1 MSKTVASGIVGLAV
15 LLISAPAGRAAG
27 TNADVVVEWNQLLQT
42 TLPATI
48 GPTSPRYY
56 SMLHI
61 AMFDAINAIERD
73 YEPYRVR
80 LHHASSGS
88 PEAAAAQAAHDILS
102 GLFPASKPTYDAAL
116 AQRLGAHQSAFVRQG
131 AALGAVVAERILA
144 WRQNDGWSDPQPA
157 YVLPPFPGL
166 WQSTPPNF
174 PVAVLTHAG
183 SVMPFAL
190 VTPTQFLPPPP
201 PLPTSSRYAA
211 DFEEVKSVGKSD
223 SPVRTPDQT
232 EIARVW
238 AGIGANGTGTST
250 SMFAVWNN
258 VVRDVVQERG
268 LSLVDAAR
276 AFALVNVAMHDGIQS
291 SAAAKYVYGFWR
303 PVNAV
308 RRADEDLNDATD
320 PDAAW
325 LPFLTTPPYPSY
337 PGNMSAV
344 GYSAARA
351 LELLFSTNDIAV
363 TARWRQSN
371 GQPDVLH
378 AHPRFSQLAD
388 EQARSRVF
396 GGIHYQFDSDASREM
411 ARKIGAYA
419 FANYM
424 TPLK

>member
-1 MSKTVASGIVGLAV
+1 MSKTVASGIVGLAI

-27 TNADVVVEWNQLLQT
+27 TDADVVIEWNQLLQV

-48 GPTSPRYY
+48 GPTSPRFY

-80 LHHASSGS
+80 LHHSSSGS
-88 PEAAAAQAAHDILS
+88 PEAAAAQAAHDVLS

-116 AQRLGAHQSAFVRQG
+116 AQRLGTHQSAFVRHG
-131 AALGAVVAERILA
+131 AAVGAVVAEQILA

-238 AGIGANGTGTST
+238 AGIGATGTGTST

-276 AFALVNVAMHDGIQS
+276 VFALVNVSMHDGIQS

-320 PDAAW
+320 PDTAW

-351 LELLFSTNDIAV
+351 LELAFSTNDIAV

-378 AHPRFSQLAD
+378 THAQFSLLAD

-411 ARKIGAYA
+411 ARKIGDYV

>member
-1 MSKTVASGIVGLAV
+1 MATTLARAIVGLVV
-15 LLISAPAGRAAG
+15 LLTSVPVARANE
-27 TNADVVVEWNQLLQT
+27 TDPDVVLEGNQLLQT
-42 TLPATI
+42 TLPATV

-56 SMLHI
+56 AMLHI
-61 AMFDAINAIERD
+61 AMFDAINAIERQ

-88 PEAAAAQAAHDILS
+88 PEAAAAQAAHDVLT
-102 GLFPASKPTYDAAL
+102 GLFPSSKPAYDAAL
-116 AQRLGAHQSAFVRQG
+116 ARWLGSHQSDFVRRG
-131 AALGAVVAERILA
+131 AALGAVVAEQILA
-144 WRQNDGWSDPQPA
+144 WRRNDGWANPQPV

-183 SVMPFAL
+183 NVMPFAL

-201 PLPTSSRYAA
+201 PLPTSAAYAA

-223 SPVRTPDQT
+223 SAVRTQDQT

-238 AGIGANGTGTST
+238 AGIGATGTGTST

-258 VVRDVVQERG
+258 VVSDVVRERG
-268 LSLVDAAR
+268 LPLVDAAR
-276 AFALVNVAMHDGIQS
+276 LFTLVNVSMHDGIQS
-291 SAAAKYVYGFWR
+291 SAAAKYVYGLWR
-303 PVNAV
+303 PVTAV
-308 RRADEDLNDATD
+308 RRADEDLNDATQ

-344 GYSAARA
+344 GYTAARA
-351 LELLFSTNDIAV
+351 LELAFSTNDIPV

-371 GQPDVLH
+371 GSPDVLH
-378 AHPRFSQLAD
+378 THPRFSLLAD
-388 EQARSRVF
+388 EQARSRVL

-411 ARKIGAYA
+411 ARKIGDYV